1 VDRAL
6 FSAFEDRMTTP
17 SDALIEDLGK
27 LDGDVLVLGAA
38 GKMGPTLCKLG
49 QRALAAAASTR
60 RIIAVSRFS
69 SPETRTELETAGV
82 STIACDLLD
91 DTAIAG
97 LPDVENVVYMV
108 GTKFGTSGNPHL
120 TWRNNVYVA
129 GRIADQYRASRIVVF
144 SSGNVYPLRPL
155 AEGGADEQVPPNPVG
170 EYAQSVLGRER
181 MFEYAASTWGT
192 RILQFRLN
200 YAIDLRYGVLHEIA
214 RAVWE
219 DRPVDVSMGSVN
231 VIWQGDANEMA
242 LRSLLHAESPPRILN
257 VTGPENASVRWLAQE
272 FGRLFGKSAAT
283 EGDESSAALL
293 SNAGAAHALFGYPR
307 TTLGQ
312 MIEMTAY
319 WVRNGGERWDKPT
332 HFQERQ
338 GQY

>member
-1 VDRAL
+1 
-6 FSAFEDRMTTP
+6 MTSP

-49 QRALAAAASTR
+49 QRALAAAASNH

-69 SPETRTELETAGV
+69 SPQTRTELETAGV
-82 STIACDLLD
+82 STIACNLLD
-91 DTAIAG
+91 DAAIAG

-129 GRIADQYRASRIVVF
+129 GRIADRYRASRIVVF

-155 AEGGADEQVPPNPVG
+155 TEGGADEHVPPNPVG

-200 YAIDLRYGVLHEIA
+200 YAIDLRYGVLHEVA

-242 LRSLLHAESPPRILN
+242 LRSLLHAENPPRILN
-257 VTGPENASVRWLAQE
+257 VTGPENASVRWLAHE
-272 FGRLFGKSAAT
+272 FGRLFGKPAAT
-283 EGDESSAALL
+283 DGNEGAAALL

-312 MIEMTAY
+312 MIEMTAH

-332 HFQERQ
+332 HFQERR
-338 GQY
+338 GQF

>member
-1 VDRAL
+1 L
-6 FSAFEDRMTTP
+6 FSAFEDRMTSP
-17 SDALIEDLGK
+17 GDALVEDLGK
-27 LDGDVLVLGAA
+27 LDGDILVLGAA

-49 QRALAAAASTR
+49 QRALAAAGGKH
-60 RIIAVSRFS
+60 RILAVSRFS
-69 SPETRTELETAGV
+69 SADTRTDLEAGGI

-91 DTAIAG
+91 EAAIAG
-97 LPDVENVVYMV
+97 LPAVENVVYMV

-129 GRIADQYRASRIVVF
+129 GRIADHYRNSRVVVF

-155 AEGGADEQVPPNPVG
+155 AEGGADEHVPPNPVG

-181 MFEYAASTWGT
+181 MFEYAAHTWGT
-192 RILQFRLN
+192 KVLQFRLN

-219 DRPVDVSMGSVN
+219 GRPVDVSMGSVN

-242 LRSLLHAESPPRILN
+242 LRSLLHAENPPRILN

-272 FGRLFGKSAAT
+272 FGRRLGKSALIEGT
-283 EGDESSAALL
+283 ENPTALL

-312 MIEMTAY
+312 MIEMTAH

-338 GQY
+338 GQF

>member
-1 VDRAL
+1 MDQGL
-6 FSAFEDRMTTP
+6 FSAFEQQMTSP
-17 SDALIEDLGK
+17 SDELIEDLVK

-38 GKMGPTLCKLG
+38 GKMGPTLCKLA
-49 QRALAAAASTR
+49 QRALIAGSGKH
-60 RIIAVSRFS
+60 RITAISRFS
-69 SPETRTELETAGV
+69 SPETRTDLEAAGV
-82 STIACDLLD
+82 PTIACDLLD
-91 DTAIAG
+91 DAAIAN
-97 LPDVENVVYMV
+97 LPRAKHVVYMV

-129 GRIADQYRASRIVVF
+129 GRIADHYRDSSIVVF

-155 AEGGADEQVPPNPVG
+155 AEGGADEYTPPEPVG

-181 MFEYAASTWGT
+181 MFEYAAATWGT
-192 RILQFRLN
+192 RVLQFRLN

-219 DRPVDVSMGSVN
+219 GRPVDASMGTVN

-242 LRSLLHAESPPRILN
+242 LRSLLHAENPPRILN
-257 VTGPENASVRWLAQE
+257 VTGPEAVSVRWLAHE
-272 FGRLFGKSAAT
+272 FGRRFEKPATVEGTEAAT
-283 EGDESSAALL
+283 ALL
-293 SNAGAAHALFGYPR
+293 SNAASAHALFGYPR

-312 MIEMTAY
+312 MIEMTAH

-332 HFQERQ
+332 HFRERR
-338 GQY
+338 GQF